1 MTLIQGGGD
10 GHDGNSSISGR
21 RDTMQRC
28 RCCYVAGLLY
38 SINPNNMEQYVLI
51 TRTLSEPKMLLRCQR
66 VELADRGAVPA
77 FLMALPV
84 SLLQRQRHRS
94 RTVIAEHARP
104 DARNR
109 HDAAGGR
116 GGEDL
121 IGFLEQGARDRRHP
135 CLDPHR
141 GTELQNRF
149 ARDAMKTA
157 AIGRQH
163 LPILYEEDVEA
174 RPLGDE

>member
-1 MTLIQGGGD
+1 HSLKYW
-10 GHDGNSSISGR
+10 
-21 RDTMQRC
+21 RC
-28 RCCYVAGLLY
+28 LCR
-38 SINPNNMEQYVLI
+38 S
-51 TRTLSEPKMLLRCQR
+51 QR

-84 SLLQRQRHRS
+84 SLLQRQRHWS
-94 RTVIAEHARP
+94 RAVIAEYACT

-141 GTELQNRF
+141 STELQNRF

-163 LPILYEEDVEA
+163 LPIPYKEDVEA
-174 RPLGDE
+174 RSLGDEALRVA